1 MDKFWYDIDQ
11 LKKIE
16 KIVKSASENVE
27 LRLKM
32 KGNKT
37 VSFMVVDK
45 TNNSVIFKGLF
56 R

>member
-11 LKKIE
+11 LEKIE
-16 KIVKSASENVE
+16 KIVKSASKNAE
-27 LRLKM
+27 LRLEM

-37 VSFMVVDK
+37 VSFIVVDK